1 MLGMKVYDTLDVS
14 LTFQNC
20 GSVWLMVLRGSQA
33 HIEQAFNGLF
43 NFNATSGQLE
53 YTSLERNVA
62 TFWTKPSRMW
72 QFFYNRHI
80 LKFSSHKHA
89 DIYADMQMAELVKHS
104 HVFKDFH
111 RGMILSDVFAIGTAC
126 AEKPDTDF
134 KDAILLHA
142 HDSKEVAK
150 TEEAA

>member
-1 MLGMKVYDTLDVS
+1 MVGMKVYDTLNVS

-20 GSVWLMVLRGSQA
+20 GSVWLMVLRGSQEE
-33 HIEQAFNGLF
+33 IEQAFNGLF

-62 TFWTKPSRMW
+62 TFWTKPARMR

-80 LKFSSHKHA
+80 LKFESDKHA
-89 DIYADMQMAELVKHS
+89 NIYADMQMAELVKHS

-111 RGMILSDVFAIGTAC
+111 RGMVLSDVFAIGTAC
-126 AEKPDTDF
+126 AERPDHDF
-134 KDAILLHA
+134 RDAVLLHA
-142 HDSKEVAK
+142 HSEKEVAQ
-150 TEEAA
+150 TEQAA